1 MLVSDAVPALSPS
14 CANRTPAIVQ
24 WENPRGGCPA
34 VEGGFKTRA
43 RNREIDGIE
52 SPPHRPSR
60 TIHPRIGRAQGAS
73 AIFRVEPA
81 CQEEV
86 ESQLHSEDIFAAWIG
101 ADVLGWRVPAS
112 WCSAASER
120 VQRVT
125 R

>member
-1 MLVSDAVPALSPS
+1 MRLKRVSYIAW
-14 CANRTPAIVQ
+14 RT
-24 WENPRGGCPA
+24 
-34 VEGGFKTRA
+34 
-43 RNREIDGIE
+43 
-52 SPPHRPSR
+52 
-60 TIHPRIGRAQGAS
+60 
-73 AIFRVEPA
+73 A

-101 ADVLGWRVPAS
+101 ADVLGWRVPAR